1 MDTIFLLTYRL
12 DDSPMRRALLH
23 APHPVEVYELR
34 GTRPVC
40 PITVPPRLVVVEA
53 APRTPVA
60 MVMSAVTRHAVIGRS
75 PALLVLDLE
84 WLNMAPRL
92 DCADFIARGF
102 SIAEVL
108 ARVDRL
114 LGGQGASAATA
125 MQFGALQVDL
135 EGHQALV
142 DGESVALAPQE
153 FALLRHLVL
162 NAGRVQS
169 RDELL
174 RRVWDRDYEGGE
186 RTVDIHIRR
195 LRAKLGQPVAD
206 RIQTIRQVGYK
217 WLPAAP

>member
-1 MDTIFLLTYRL
+1 MG
-12 DDSPMRRALLH
+12 RALLH
-23 APHPVEVYELR
+23 APHRVEVYELR

-60 MVMSAVTRHAVIGRS
+60 MVMTAITRHPGIGRS

-114 LGGQGASAATA
+114 LGAQGASAGTA
-125 MQFGALQVDL
+125 MRFGALQVDL
-135 EGHQALV
+135 AGHEATV
-142 DGESVALAPQE
+142 DGESIALAPQE

-174 RRVWDRDYEGGE
+174 RRVWHKDYEGGE

-195 LRAKLGQPVAD
+195 LRAKLGAPMAD
-206 RIQTIRQVGYK
+206 RIQTVRHVGYR
-217 WLPAAP
+217 WLIAAP

>member
-1 MDTIFLLTYRL
+1 
-12 DDSPMRRALLH
+12 MRMALQH
-23 APHPVEVYELR
+23 APHRVEVYELR
-34 GTRPVC
+34 GSRPVC

-53 APRTPVA
+53 DPRTPMA
-60 MVMSAVTRHAVIGRS
+60 MVMSAISRHAVIARS

-92 DCADFIARGF
+92 GCADFIARGF

-114 LGGQGASAATA
+114 LGRQSAAAGTTLR
-125 MQFGALQVDL
+125 FGALQVDL
-135 EGHQALV
+135 EGHAALI
-142 DGESVALAPQE
+142 DGETLPLAPQE

-162 NAGRVQS
+162 HAGRVQS

-174 RRVWDRDYEGGE
+174 RRVWGADYDGGE

-195 LRAKLGQPVAD
+195 LRAKLGAPVAAY
-206 RIQTIRQVGYK
+206 IQTVRQVGYK
-217 WLPAAP
+217 WQSAAIQA